1 MKNKKA
7 DYNNLYNDFSKIFES
22 LIKNSCKSGCGS
34 CGSNKK
40 ESSDCSCG
48 KDKCCGHSDKDYDG
62 KCKEKKYGGVCRHC
76 GEKDDYPEQ
85 GDDGKICCWKCCDK
99 EKK

>member
-1 MKNKKA
+1 MKNKKP
-7 DYNNLYNDFSKIFES
+7 DYPNVYNEFSKFFES
-22 LIKNSCKSGCGS
+22 LIKNSCKSGS
-34 CGSNKK
+34 CGCNNK
-40 ESSDCSCG
+40 SSDCSCEEDDNCCNKTS
-48 KDKCCGHSDKDYDG
+48 KDCGG
-62 KCKEKKYGGVCRHC
+62 KCKEKKYGGVCRYC